1 MVRETGSIYFFRLNH
16 TKMESYVKGNRKAEK
31 RITILQKK
39 ILQESFSINW
49 IIKNSKPQ
57 DFYNKLQNE
66 WQDNVQY
73 LNKFSTSENFG
84 LSDEFKNT
92 ESNF

>member
-1 MVRETGSIYFFRLNH
+1 M
-16 TKMESYVKGNRKAEK
+16 
-31 RITILQKK
+31 
-39 ILQESFSINW
+39 QESFSINW

-84 LSDEFKNT
+84 LSDEFKEYRKQLLAIKFLNNIENYKKISGAAAPKALIDELQNT
-92 ESNF
+92 VKIRYVY